1 MNNNS
6 SSLKYYEYCQT
17 KKPKYLVVFLHGYG
31 ANGQNLISLAQDFS
45 EVINDGFFISPN
57 AIEPWEGGFPNSYQW
72 FSLYQIQSGNDQRK
86 SLNQI
91 SDQIKNSNKIL
102 QDFLNLQLKKLNLNH
117 SNLILIG
124 FSQGSMMAN
133 YQAMISQ
140 QKLAG
145 VISYSGKIIEPTS
158 IGEKILSKT
167 KTCLIHGKQDS
178 VLDFSNFLDAKK
190 ILTNLQIPFEAHGLD
205 NLDHAI
211 DHRGIVIAKQFINSI
226 IE

>member
-1 MNNNS
+1 MLNANNI
-6 SSLKYYEYCQT
+6 KFYEYSIT
-17 KKPKYLVVFLHGYG
+17 KNPKYLVVFLHGYG
-31 ANGQNLISLAQDFS
+31 ANGQNLISLAEEFS
-45 EVINDGFFISPN
+45 SILPQALYLSPN
-57 AIEPWEGGFPNSYQW
+57 AIEPWEGGFPNAYQW

-102 QDFLNLQLKKLNLNH
+102 QEFLNLQLKKLNLNH

-133 YQAMISQ
+133 YQAMICQ
-140 QKLAG
+140 QQLAG
-145 VISYSGKIIEPTS
+145 VVCFSGKIIEPTS

-178 VLDFSNFLDAKK
+178 VLDFSNFLDAKN
-190 ILTNLQIPFEAHGLD
+190 ILTNLQIPFIAHELD
-205 NLDHAI
+205 DLDHAI
-211 DHRGIVIAKQFINSI
+211 DHRGITFAKQFIKSI
-226 IE
+226 ID